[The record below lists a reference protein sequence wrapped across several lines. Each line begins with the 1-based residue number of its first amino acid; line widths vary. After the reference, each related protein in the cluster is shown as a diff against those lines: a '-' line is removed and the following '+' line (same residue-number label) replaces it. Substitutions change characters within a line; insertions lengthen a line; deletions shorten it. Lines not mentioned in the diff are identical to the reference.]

1 MYILL
6 IYNLVNT
13 LTLFSLLLCQN
24 SFQYYFA
31 QYSFSKY
38 EKKKEKKKKTNE
50 MIESCTITFQ

>member
-1 MYILL
+1 MYILF
-6 IYNLVNT
+6 IYNLINT

-38 EKKKEKKKKTNE
+38 EKKKNKTNE

>member
-13 LTLFSLLLCQN
+13 LTLFSLLCQN

-38 EKKKEKKKKTNE
+38 EKKKEKKTNE

>member
-13 LTLFSLLLCQN
+13 LTLFSLLCQN